1 MNLKTRF
8 LFFVAGALLLN
19 IQFINICFAAAE
31 PASFLLIGA
40 GARPAGMG
48 GAFTALADESSAVYW
63 NPAGLSLLKKKE
75 FSGMYGSLFTDTT
88 YSFISYA
95 HPIFTGDNNSTKK
108 GEKKEKRRIAV
119 GAGWLQLRSVN
130 IEKTNQVESLGHT
143 QMVNDAF
150 FLSGSMRP
158 LESFPLYLGISG
170 KRISQNID
178 AFSSE
183 GWGMD
188 LGILIDGKFLN
199 FGVNVQNIGKTE
211 IKGTSYWNGEQVKE
225 LIPCHVRS
233 GVVLKAKKVYSSL
246 VDLLQ
251 KDVSGSEYSIYE
263 PRISQDPQALKQ
275 KEISHSKK
283 ENEQID
289 IKVNLALDFDY
300 VLGETDYLEFYHGV
314 ECWVNEIYGLRLSF
328 MDDFSA
334 GASLKYEY
342 FSIDYAFILKPKLKD
357 THRFSLTMM
366 F

>member
-1 MNLKTRF
+1 MNLKAKF
-8 LFFVAGALLLN
+8 LFFVALALLLN
-19 IQFINICFAAAE
+19 SRFINICFAAGE

-40 GARPAGMG
+40 GARAAGMG

-88 YSFISYA
+88 YSFMSYA
-95 HPIFTGDNNSTKK
+95 HPVFTDKN
-108 GEKKEKRRIAV
+108 RIAL
-119 GAGWLQLRSVN
+119 GAGWLQLRSVD

-150 FLSGSMRP
+150 FLSGSIQPR
-158 LESFPLYLGISG
+158 ESFPLYLGISG

-188 LGILIDGKFLN
+188 LGILLDGKFLN
-199 FGVNVQNIGKTE
+199 FGINLQNIGKTE
-211 IKGTSYWNGEQVKE
+211 IKGTSYWNDEQVKE
-225 LIPCHVRS
+225 LIPCHLRT

-246 VDLLQ
+246 VDFFQ
-251 KDVSGSEYSIYE
+251 KDVPGNEYSIYE
-263 PRISQDPQALKQ
+263 PRISQHPQALKQ
-275 KEISHSKK
+275 KEVSHTKK

-300 VLGETDYLEFYHGV
+300 VLGETDSLEFYHGV
-314 ECWVNEIYGLRLSF
+314 ECWLNEIYGLRLSF
-328 MDDFSA
+328 MNDFSA
-334 GASLKYEY
+334 GASLKYER
-342 FSIDYAFILKPKLKD
+342 FSIDYAFILRPKLED

>member
-1 MNLKTRF
+1 MNLKAKF
-8 LFFVAGALLLN
+8 LFFVALALLLN
-19 IQFINICFAAAE
+19 SQFINICFAAAE
-31 PASFLLIGA
+31 PASFLLIGV
-40 GARPAGMG
+40 GARPIGMG

-63 NPAGLSLLKKKE
+63 NPAGLSLLKKRE

-108 GEKKEKRRIAV
+108 DEQKEKRRIV
-119 GAGWLQLRSVN
+119 IGAGWLQLRSVN
-130 IEKTNQVESLGHT
+130 IEKTNQSESLGHT

-150 FLSGSMRP
+150 FLSGSVQP
-158 LESFPLYLGISG
+158 IQSFPFYCGISA

-178 AFSSE
+178 TFSGE

-188 LGILIDGKFLN
+188 SGILIDGNFLN

-211 IKGTSYWNGEQVKE
+211 IKGTSYWGDGQVKE

-246 VDLLQ
+246 VELLQ
-251 KDVSGSEYSIYE
+251 KDVSGSEYSIYA
-263 PRISQDPQALKQ
+263 PRISQDPQALEQ
-275 KEISHSKK
+275 KEIFRSEK
-283 ENEQID
+283 ESETID
-289 IKVNLALDFDY
+289 IKVNLALDLDY
-300 VLGETDYLEFYHGV
+300 VLGETDSLEFYHGV
-314 ECWVNEIYGLRLSF
+314 ECWLNEMYGLRLSF

-334 GASLKYEY
+334 GASLKYEH
-342 FSIDYAFILKPKLKD
+342 FSIDYAFILKPKLEN

>member
-1 MNLKTRF
+1 MNLKAKF
-8 LFFVAGALLLN
+8 LFFVVLALFLN
-19 IQFINICFAAAE
+19 SQFINICFAAGE
-31 PASFLLIGA
+31 PASFLLIGV
-40 GARPAGMG
+40 GARPMGMG

-63 NPAGLSLLKKKE
+63 NPAGLNLLKKRE
-75 FSGMYGSLFTDTT
+75 FSGTYGSLFTDTT

-95 HPIFTGDNNSTKK
+95 QPVFAG
-108 GEKKEKRRIAV
+108 KKEKRRITI
-119 GAGWLQLRSVN
+119 GAGWLQLRSVD

-150 FLSGSMRP
+150 FLSGSIQP

-178 AFSSE
+178 TFSSE
-183 GWGMD
+183 GWGVD
-188 LGILIDGKFLN
+188 SGILIDGKFLN
-199 FGVNVQNIGKTE
+199 FGVNVRNIGKTK
-211 IKGTSYWNGEQVKE
+211 IKGISYWSDEQVKE

-233 GVVLKAKKVYSSL
+233 GVVLKVKKVYSSL
-246 VDLLQ
+246 VDFLQ
-251 KDVSGSEYSIYE
+251 KDIPGSEYSIYE

-275 KEISHSKK
+275 KEISRAKK
-283 ENEQID
+283 ENEPID

-300 VLGETDYLEFYHGV
+300 VLGETDSLEFYHGV
-314 ECWVNEIYGLRLSF
+314 ECWLNEVYGLRLSF

-334 GASLKYEY
+334 GASLKYEH